1 MTSTSPN
8 INRWLGGA
16 IGIAIASSIAAS
28 HTNGLLH
35 VGDAPPSALTG
46 GFTRALW
53 VLGAVALLALPAI
66 FTLIRRNEFSEAAAR
81 TAIGDR
87 HPALASAN

>member
-1 MTSTSPN
+1 LNTSQQ
-8 INRWLGGA
+8 LGGA

-28 HTNGLLH
+28 HTKALLH
-35 VGDAPPSALTG
+35 VGDAAPSALTG

-66 FTLIRRNEFSEAAAR
+66 FTLVRRNELSDAVAKTTVGEPQ
-81 TAIGDR
+81 
-87 HPALASAN
+87 PALASPN